1 MDDLISR
8 QVAIDMLKSMYHAAE
23 RWGAEANDDVIKARA
38 ESCMATLLKIKLKT
52 EKLPAADA
60 VPVVRCGECKH
71 MTADGRCLEF
81 ADDCLRPSAS
91 DFCSK
96 GEKN

>member
-1 MDDLISR
+1 MSDLIYR
-8 QVAIDMLKSMYHAAE
+8 QVAIDTLIRAQE
-23 RWGAEANDDVIKARA
+23 PVNNGDGTITIRLFNEGAIREAMKNIPTV
-38 ESCMATLLKIKLKT
+38 
-52 EKLPAADA
+52 DA

-71 MTADGRCLEF
+71 MMADGRCFEF

-96 GEKN
+96 GERRTDGTVD